1 MAKRIIVWQSY
12 LDPSISRKY
21 GRRVP
26 KSLLPSRVTIEDIL
40 KACIEI
46 GVECKV
52 IDKKYPR
59 TWYLG
64 HKAVEVN
71 YEGSKSKLLRELA
84 KTLQRIRSR
93 DTASHQ

>member
-26 KSLLPSRVTIEDIL
+26 KSLLPSRVTVEDIL
-40 KACIEI
+40 KACREI
-46 GVECKV
+46 GIECE
-52 IDKKYPR
+52 IMDKKYPR
-59 TWYLG
+59 TWHLG

-71 YEGSKSKLLRELA
+71 YEGSKSKLLKELA
-84 KTLQRIRSR
+84 KTLQRICSR
-93 DTASHQ
+93 DIASHQ

>member
-1 MAKRIIVWQSY
+1 MAKKIIVWQSY

-46 GVECKV
+46 GIECRV
-52 IDKKYPR
+52 MDKKYPR
-59 TWYLG
+59 TWHLD
-64 HKAVEVN
+64 HRAIEVN
-71 YEGSKSKLLRELA
+71 YEGSKSKLLKELA
-84 KTLQRIRSR
+84 KTLQRIISR
-93 DTASHQ
+93 DATRHQ